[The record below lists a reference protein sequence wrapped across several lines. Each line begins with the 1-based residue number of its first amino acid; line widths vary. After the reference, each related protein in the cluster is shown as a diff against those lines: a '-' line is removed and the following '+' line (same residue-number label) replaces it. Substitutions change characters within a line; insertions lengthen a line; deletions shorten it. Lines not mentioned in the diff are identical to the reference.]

1 MLTPDAVF
9 DSPQEV
15 LENLELS
22 GEQKIEVLLRWEY
35 DAAEQAVALEEGM
48 PGQESDLLRRIL
60 VALAEL
66 DAAPD
71 VEHAGPSKQHGI
83 ARAHRDG

>member
-83 ARAHRDG
+83 ARARRDG